1 MEAPTGLL
9 HSTRLLLL
17 GDSAYGCNSIVII
30 QIVEDK
36 RSPAISLDGID
47 EMVTSGFAQIEGA
60 NTSLFP
66 ASRCVRTSDQ
76 GIGLGIHKA
85 LDHADLVRAH
95 SLRHKQGFSMRY
107 SKSCSS
113 VWMSAAI
120 RSKYG
125 P

>member
-1 MEAPTGLL
+1 MEVPTGLP
-9 HSTRLLLL
+9 HSTRPPPSD
-17 GDSAYGCNSIVII
+17 DSAYGCNPIAII

-36 RSPAISLDGID
+36 RPPAISLDGID
-47 EMVTSGFAQIEGA
+47 EMATYGLAQIQRA